1 MSINWQKY
9 NEILTPFLKNPKVK
23 LMKNFI
29 QHGNTTT
36 YDHAVLVSRL
46 CYELDQKYQLQ
57 CNLPNLL
64 TAAVLHDY
72 YLYDWHTHGDKLHGF
87 RHAEIA
93 TINAIKDFHVGPKT
107 AKLIYGHM
115 WPLNLLRFPTSREA
129 WVLWL
134 ADKLAMFREMSGSK
148 Q

>member
-1 MSINWQKY
+1 MSIDWREY
-9 NEILTPFLKNPKVK
+9 EEIANPLLEDSRVK
-23 LMKNFI
+23 QMDCFI
-29 QHGNTTT
+29 QHGTTTT
-36 YDHAVLVSRL
+36 YDHVIMVSRL
-46 CYELDQKYQLQ
+46 CYELDQKYRLG
-57 CNLPNLL
+57 CTLPDLL
-64 TAAVLHDY
+64 TAAILHDY